1 MRHALLLVISLL
13 LSPSFAA
20 DASRAPTARIVF
32 KDKQSVVHLVPAAAY
47 PWVWLGFGH
56 PNSALL
62 TMTDLE
68 SGRMSIPFRPSFEIT
83 RAKDWRDW
91 ANTTVTYLDG
101 VVCDDEHIVVFII
114 TNSHSSTT
122 HVQNLMNR
130 DEISYSISVYARD
143 NGKLLSTLTVHPKL
157 SSQRRQGREQGEL
170 MKNPAGPLALTRG
183 GVTCFDRL
191 FVIEGGKLKE
201 NR

>member
-20 DASRAPTARIVF
+20 NASQAPTARIVF
-32 KDKQSVVHLVPAAAY
+32 KDKQSVVHIVPATTY
-47 PWVWLGFGH
+47 PVVWLGFGH
-56 PNSALL
+56 PNPALL

-68 SGRMSIPFRPSFEIT
+68 SGRMSILFRPSFRIT
-83 RAKDWRDW
+83 RAKDLRDW

-101 VVCDDEHIVVFII
+101 VVCDDEHVFVFII

-130 DEISYSISVYARD
+130 DEISCSISVYAKD
-143 NGKLLSTLTVHPKL
+143 NGKLLSMLTVHPKL
-157 SSQRRQGREQGEL
+157 SSQRRQGRAQGEL
-170 MKNPAGPLALTRG
+170 IKTPAGPLALTQG
-183 GVTCFDRL
+183 GVTCFGRL